1 MMKKVILLVSVLV
14 LFSMLSISHETKA
27 QEPPAPEPP
36 APETTWWEDLV
47 ALGGDIGSAGPQGL
61 SAPGSGSPS
70 TAPVSQETVRTTSS
84 WRIAEWFYNTVIYYA
99 FFAPMEVMR
108 NVAGGITRVF
118 MGI

>member
-1 MMKKVILLVSVLV
+1 MMKRIILLVSVLV
-14 LFSMLSISHETKA
+14 LFSLLSSSYNAKA
-27 QEPPAPEPP
+27 QEPPPP
-36 APETTWWEDLV
+36 PETTWWEDLV
-47 ALGGDIGSAGPQGL
+47 ALGGDIGSAGPQSL

-70 TAPVSQETVRTTSS
+70 TVPVSQETVRTTAS

-99 FFAPMEVMR
+99 FFAPIEVMR